1 MAFVVDWMFYNR
13 DQPTIVCAYT
23 VQINVLVLF
32 MVKEK
37 EREKREKKMA
47 GREGR
52 EPPPPPPPHPPNYH
66 ISAAQLSKSK
76 TDLDIK
82 LSCLSQSTDSLHRR
96 KYIIYILWQ
105 WGTTGAEIKV
115 PSVENPELTNVFPLK
130 PGVGQNVVTYAS
142 PASTHFF
149 LVLISTF
156 PVHSPSFF
164 QNHLPAF

>member
-1 MAFVVDWMFYNR
+1 MFYNR

-37 EREKREKKMA
+37 ERKKKREKN
-47 GREGR
+47 GRVGGER
-52 EPPPPPPPHPPNYH
+52 APPPPPPNYH